1 MSVNTRE
8 ELEEE
13 RRLFYVA
20 VTRAKKHLWLSYA
33 NSRYRFGQLVQNDPS
48 RFIDEMPEDQLDKS
62 NVGGGAR
69 NQSTGW
75 GSAYDRMHGGNTRG
89 WQEQKPKMG
98 GSKPSGTSDSTTSKP
113 SYMPV
118 TPPST
123 LNKNHI
129 PSVNF
134 TAADPSALEAGMK
147 VEHQKF
153 GFGVI
158 KEIEGSAHN
167 PIALILFDN
176 NGEKKIML
184 NYAKLSIIP
193 G

>member
-1 MSVNTRE
+1 
-8 ELEEE
+8 
-13 RRLFYVA
+13 
-20 VTRAKKHLWLSYA
+20 
-33 NSRYRFGQLVQNDPS
+33 
-48 RFIDEMPEDQLDKS
+48 
-62 NVGGGAR
+62 
-69 NQSTGW
+69 
-75 GSAYDRMHGGNTRG
+75 MHGGNNKG
-89 WQEQKPKMG
+89 WQEQLT
-98 GSKPSGTSDSTTSKP
+98 SKPAGASSTSGANNNPSKP

-118 TPPST
+118 VPPST

-134 TAADPSALEAGMK
+134 TAADPSQLEAGMK

-167 PIALILFDN
+167 PIALILFDK

-184 NYAKLSIIP
+184 NYAKLSIVP
-193 G
+193 

>member
-1 MSVNTRE
+1 
-8 ELEEE
+8 
-13 RRLFYVA
+13 
-20 VTRAKKHLWLSYA
+20 
-33 NSRYRFGQLVQNDPS
+33 
-48 RFIDEMPEDQLDKS
+48 
-62 NVGGGAR
+62 
-69 NQSTGW
+69 
-75 GSAYDRMHGGNTRG
+75 MHGGNNRG
-89 WQEQKPKMG
+89 WQEQKPSRPTGAKTTN
-98 GSKPSGTSDSTTSKP
+98 SSTSSPSKP

-118 TPPST
+118 VPPST

-167 PIALILFDN
+167 PIALILFDK

-193 G
+193 